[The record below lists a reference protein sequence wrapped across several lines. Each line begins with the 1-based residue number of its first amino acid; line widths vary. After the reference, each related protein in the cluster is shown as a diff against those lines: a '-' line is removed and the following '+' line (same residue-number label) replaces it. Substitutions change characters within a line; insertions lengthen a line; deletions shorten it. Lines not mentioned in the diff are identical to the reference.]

1 MVEMTLTPNTEITT
15 DGQRILLRRGDSV
28 TAVSGEPAVSLVREL
43 IESSHNG
50 SVQLPDATDPQ
61 EVAMVQDFRAK
72 LQDAG
77 LAVPPEQHVEQA
89 GPLARELW
97 MRSGQE
103 LDVLDIDHR
112 LRAAKVAVI
121 GEASLGTHV
130 RNHLGSAGLGGVAGG
145 SEFEIDDPSVREADL
160 VVAIAP
166 QRSSELLTRVNE
178 WALEAQTPWL
188 AVTSDEAG
196 RPVVGPYIVPGSS
209 ACFECF
215 RMRRAANF
223 PERSMV
229 GSLTRSQEVAHSVLD
244 SYSHGR
250 NLMLAG
256 LIVEKVTE
264 RIGLGENASA
274 TAPGYVA
281 VLEPAAPGWSVKEHR
296 VLRVPRCPKCSPT
309 AGQGQPQ
316 VWFHD
321 ASTVGG

>member
-1 MVEMTLTPNTEITT
+1 MVETTLTPNTDITT

-28 TAVSGEPAVSLVREL
+28 TAIDGEPAVSIVREL

-50 SVQLPDATDPQ
+50 SVQLPDATDPR
-61 EVAMVQDFRAK
+61 EAAAVGDFRTK

-77 LAVPPEQHVEQA
+77 LTVPPEQHVAEA
-89 GPLARELW
+89 GPVARELW

-103 LDVLDIDHR
+103 LDVLDIDQR
-112 LRAAKVAVI
+112 LRTANVAVI
-121 GEASLGTHV
+121 GDGPLADQV
-130 RNHLGSAGLGGVAGG
+130 REHLVIAGLGGVVGG
-145 SEFEIDDPSVREADL
+145 TEFDADEPSVGDADL
-160 VVAIAP
+160 LVAIAP
-166 QRSSELLTRVNE
+166 HRSSELLSRVNE
-178 WALEAQTPWL
+178 RALESRTPWL
-188 AVTSDEAG
+188 AVTGDEAG

-229 GSLTRSQEVAHSVLD
+229 GSLTRSQELAHSPLD
-244 SYSHGR
+244 SSSHGR
-250 NLMLAG
+250 NLMITG

-264 RIGLGENASA
+264 RLGLGESASA

-281 VLEPAAPGWSVKEHR
+281 VLEPAAPGWSVTEHR
-296 VLRVPRCPKCSPT
+296 VLRVPRCPRCSPT

-321 ASTVGG
+321 SSTVGG

>member
-1 MVEMTLTPNTEITT
+1 MVETTLTPNTEITT
-15 DGQRILLRRGDSV
+15 DGQRLLLRRGDSV
-28 TAVSGEPAVSLVREL
+28 TAIDGEPAVSLVREL

-50 SVQLPDATDPQ
+50 SVHLPDATDPR
-61 EVAMVQDFRAK
+61 EAATLREFRSK

-77 LAVPPEQHVEQA
+77 LAVPPEQDVAEV

-97 MRSGQE
+97 TRSGQE
-103 LDVLDIDHR
+103 LDVVEIDQR
-112 LRAAKVAVI
+112 LRTANVTVVGGDPLADQVR
-121 GEASLGTHV
+121 EQLGI
-130 RNHLGSAGLGGVAGG
+130 AGLGGVVGAPA
-145 SEFEIDDPSVREADL
+145 FEVDDPSMKEADL

-166 QRSSELLTRVNE
+166 HRSSELLTRVNE
-178 WALEAQTPWL
+178 WALETRTPWL

-229 GSLTRSQEVAHSVLD
+229 GPLTRSREVAHSVLE

-250 NLMLAG
+250 NLMVTG

-264 RIGLGENASA
+264 RLGLGENASA
-274 TAPGYVA
+274 TAPGYAA

-296 VLRVPRCPKCSPT
+296 VLRVPRCPECSPT

-321 ASTVGG
+321 SSTVGG